1 MLLGQLREAVG
12 LAERAE
18 RPDAAP
24 TVQAAWRLIFAPEA
38 SGPFFVLIVTG
49 ALAIWNVGIAF
60 VVGLAAYWFKK

>member
-1 MLLGQLREAVG
+1 LRPDEFQSHWST
-12 LAERAE
+12 
-18 RPDAAP
+18 DAAP

-60 VVGLAAYWFKK
+60 VVGLAAYWFKKQDLLRV